1 MWQWTLSAFTLPF
14 RRPARLKGERVE
26 RGFRLGETA
35 GIILITI
42 EQMFVLFVVACI
54 GFFCAKR
61 DIITTE
67 VRGKLSRLLTE
78 ITLPCMLVASV
89 GDAQPG
95 EAGAGIG
102 LTFGLAVAQGFLLY
116 GSAWLCNLVLRTPKA
131 DRPLYY
137 FMSLATNTGFIGLP
151 VVSAIYG
158 PDAVIFVSV
167 FIMVLSVFTF
177 SLGFATIAPRVPGE
191 KFRLP
196 WDKML
201 NPPLIGSVI
210 TVVLFLSPFRLPA
223 VVQDSFTTIGS
234 VTSPLAMMI
243 VGAIVSEMPARE
255 IFSDWRLYG
264 YSLIR
269 MLIIPCAL
277 YLVLEPFVQN
287 PLLMG
292 VFCVLFAMPVGSM
305 ASMFAL
311 QLGANDRLAA
321 RGTVLTSILS
331 FVLTPL
337 LVAFMAL
344 VG

>member
-1 MWQWTLSAFTLPF
+1 M
-14 RRPARLKGERVE
+14 GD
-26 RGFRLGETA
+26 TA

-42 EQMFVLFVVACI
+42 EQMLVLFVVACV

-61 DIITTE
+61 GIIDTD

-89 GDAQPG
+89 GDADPAN
-95 EAGAGIG
+95 AGAGIG
-102 LTFGLAVAQGFLLY
+102 LTFGLAIAQGFLLY
-116 GSAWLCNLVLRTPKA
+116 ASAWVCNVVLRTPKA

-151 VVSAIYG
+151 VVAAIYG
-158 PDAVIFVSV
+158 SDAVIFVSV

-191 KFRLP
+191 KFKMP

-210 TVVLFLSPFRLPA
+210 TVVLFLSPIRLPG
-223 VVQDSFTTIGS
+223 VIQDSLSTLGS

-243 VGAIVSEMPARE
+243 VGAIVSEMPWAE
-255 IFSDWRLYG
+255 IFGDWRLYG
-264 YSLIR
+264 YALIR
-269 MLIIPCAL
+269 MLIIPAAL
-277 YLVLEPFVQN
+277 YLVLEPIVQN

-305 ASMFAL
+305 TSMFAL

-337 LVAFMAL
+337 LVAFMAIIR
-344 VG
+344 